1 MANKKQKQDID
12 EITPPGSGQS
22 GQTFGHSE
30 QMDSKREA
38 TRSHIALIYVIAYV
52 SIIAGAIILGTWK
65 SFTIDDHRDILLAIS
80 GILSGPLG
88 FIIGY
93 YFKASS
99 E

>member
-1 MANKKQKQDID
+1 MGNKKQKQNID
-12 EITPPGSGQS
+12 EISPPGAGQS
-22 GQTFGHSE
+22 GQTIGHTE

-38 TRSHIALIYVIAYV
+38 TRSNIALIYVIAYV
-52 SIIAGAIILGTWK
+52 GIVAGTIILGMWK
-65 SFTIDDHRDILLAIS
+65 GFTIDDHRDILLAIS

>member
-1 MANKKQKQDID
+1 MGKNKQQKI
-12 EITPPGSGQS
+12 EELTPSGSSQIS
-22 GQTFGHSE
+22 DHSE
-30 QMDSKREA
+30 QMDSKRET
-38 TRSHIALIYVIAYV
+38 TRSSIAMIYVLAYLA
-52 SIIAGAIILGTWK
+52 IIAGALILGAFK
-65 SFTIDDHRDILLAIS
+65 NYTITDNKDILLAIS

>member
-1 MANKKQKQDID
+1 MPGKKYKQKID
-12 EITPPGSGQS
+12 EITPAGSGQS
-22 GQTFGHSE
+22 GQSLGHSE
-30 QMDSKREA
+30 QMDSKREK
-38 TRSHIALIYVIAYV
+38 TRSNIALIYVIAYLF
-52 SIIAGAIILGTWK
+52 IIAGALTVGYWK
-65 SFTIDDHRDILLAIS
+65 GYSVNDHKDILLAIS

>member
-1 MANKKQKQDID
+1 MANKKHKQEID
-12 EITPPGSGQS
+12 EIPPAGAGQS
-22 GQTFGHSE
+22 GQTMGHTE
-30 QMDSKREA
+30 QMDSKREE

-52 SIIAGAIILGTWK
+52 AIIAGTISVGMWK
-65 SFTIDDHRDILLAIS
+65 GFTIDDHRDILLAIS